1 MIWNCADVDL
11 ITYLKWTLFDKEGKT
26 SGDSWP
32 CASALFINSTR
43 FMLYEMFQQNAS
55 LCLPMPYFECM
66 DNFEVIYFT
75 GTIHYSINLIFMK
88 RALKG
93 GD

>member
-1 MIWNCADVDL
+1 
-11 ITYLKWTLFDKEGKT
+11 
-26 SGDSWP
+26 
-32 CASALFINSTR
+32 
-43 FMLYEMFQQNAS
+43 MLDEMFQQNAS

-93 GD
+93 GDQNHVEKTNYLGTY